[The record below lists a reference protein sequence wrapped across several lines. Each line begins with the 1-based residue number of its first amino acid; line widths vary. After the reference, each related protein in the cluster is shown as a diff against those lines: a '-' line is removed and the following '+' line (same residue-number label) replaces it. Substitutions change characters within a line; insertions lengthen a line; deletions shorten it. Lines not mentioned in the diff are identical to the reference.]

1 MADNSVLVGM
11 SGGVDSSVAAALL
24 LEQGYGV
31 TGCTMHLFGN
41 DALGVGQEST
51 CCSLSDVEDA
61 RRVCWKLGIAHYVLN
76 FKEQFRREVM
86 QDFAESYLR
95 GETPNPC
102 IRCNGELKFGAM
114 LHRGAE
120 LGLDYVATGHYAR
133 IEKSGDRYLLKK
145 AADGQKDQTYFLYN
159 LTQAQLAH
167 TLMPLGG
174 LTKEEVR
181 QIAEQHG
188 FLNAKKGDSQDICFV
203 PDGDYGAFIER
214 FTGQTCPPGDFIDRD
229 GNVLGRHRGHI
240 RYTLGQRK
248 GLEIALGQR
257 TYVTAKDPERNT
269 VTLGGNEELFSDGL
283 EARGLNLI
291 ACDRLDGPTR
301 CTVKIRHSRQEA
313 PATAVQTGERTLEV
327 RFDQPQRAVTP
338 GQAVVLYS
346 DEVVLGGATIDRAIQ
361 R

>member
-1 MADNSVLVGM
+1 MSNNSVLVGM
-11 SGGVDSSVAAALL
+11 SGGVDSSVTAALL

-41 DALGVGQEST
+41 DALGLGQEST

-61 RRVCWKLGIAHYVLN
+61 RRVCWKLGISHYVLN
-76 FKEQFRREVM
+76 FQEQFRRSVM

-114 LHRGAE
+114 LRRGAE

-133 IEKSGDRYLLKK
+133 IEKSGGRYLLKK
-145 AADGQKDQTYFLYN
+145 AADRQKDQTYFLYN
-159 LTQAQLAH
+159 LTQTQLAH

-181 QIAEQHG
+181 QIAEQYG
-188 FLNAKKGDSQDICFV
+188 FLNAKKRDSHDICFV

-214 FTGQTCPPGDFIDRD
+214 FTGQSCPPGNFIDRD

-257 TYVTAKDPERNT
+257 VYVTAKDPERNT
-269 VTLGGNEELFSDGL
+269 VTLGGNEELFSTGL
-283 EARGLNLI
+283 EARALNLI
-291 ACDRLDGPTR
+291 ACDRLDSPTR
-301 CTVKIRHSRQEA
+301 CAVKIRHSRQEA
-313 PATAVQTGERTLEV
+313 TATAIQTGERTLEV
-327 RFDQPQRAVTP
+327 RFDQPQRAITP

>member
-24 LEQGYGV
+24 LEQGFGV

-41 DALGVGQEST
+41 DALGLGQESA

-86 QDFAESYLR
+86 ADFAASYLR

-114 LHRGAE
+114 LRRAAE

-133 IEKSGDRYLLKK
+133 IEQSGGRYLLKR
-145 AADGQKDQTYFLYN
+145 AADSQKDQTYFLYN

-167 TLMPLGG
+167 TLMPLGA
-174 LTKEEVR
+174 LTKAQVR
-181 QIAEQHG
+181 LLAERYG

-203 PDGDYGAFIER
+203 PDRDYGAFIER
-214 FTGQTCPPGDFIDRD
+214 FTGQVCPPGDFIDRD

-257 TYVTAKDPERNT
+257 AYVTAKDPARNT
-269 VTLGGNEELFSDGL
+269 VTLGRNEELFSDGL
-283 EARGLNLI
+283 AARDLNLI
-291 ACDRLDGPTR
+291 ACDRLDAPIR
-301 CTVKIRHSRQEA
+301 CTAKIRHSRQEA
-313 PATAVQTGERTLEV
+313 PATAVQTGEHTLEV

-338 GQAVVLYS
+338 GQAVVLY
-346 DEVVLGGATIDRAIQ
+346 DGEVVLGGATIDSAMQ

>member
-41 DALGVGQEST
+41 DALGLGQEST

-86 QDFAESYLR
+86 TDFAASYLR

-114 LHRGAE
+114 LHRAAE

-133 IEKSGDRYLLKK
+133 IEQSGGRYLLKK
-145 AADGQKDQTYFLYN
+145 AADSQKDQTYFLYN
-159 LTQAQLAH
+159 LTQTQLAH
-167 TLMPLGG
+167 TLMPLGA
-174 LTKEEVR
+174 LTKAEVR
-181 QIAEQHG
+181 LLAERYG

-214 FTGQTCPPGDFIDRD
+214 FAGQACPPGDFIDRE

-257 TYVTAKDPERNT
+257 AYVTAKDPARNT
-269 VTLGGNEELFSDGL
+269 VTLGRNEELFSDGL
-283 EARGLNLI
+283 EARELNLI
-291 ACDRLDGPTR
+291 ACDRLDAPIR
-301 CTVKIRHSRQEA
+301 CTAKIRHSRQEA
-313 PATAVQTGERTLEV
+313 PAIAVQTGASTLEV
-327 RFDQPQRAVTP
+327 RFDPPQRAVTP
-338 GQAVVLYS
+338 GQA
-346 DEVVLGGATIDRAIQ
+346 
-361 R
+361 

>member
-11 SGGVDSSVAAALL
+11 SGGVDSSVTAALL
-24 LEQGYGV
+24 LEQGYEV
-31 TGCTMHLFGN
+31 TGCTMHLFGS
-41 DALGVGQEST
+41 DALGLGQESA
-51 CCSLSDVEDA
+51 CCGLSDVEDA
-61 RRVCWKLGIAHYVLN
+61 RRVCWRLGIAHYVLN

-86 QDFAESYLR
+86 QDFADSYLR

-102 IRCNGELKFGAM
+102 IRCNGKLKFGAM
-114 LHRGAE
+114 LHRAAE

-133 IEKSGDRYLLKK
+133 IEKDGDRYLLKK
-145 AADGQKDQTYFLYN
+145 AADRKKDQTYFLYN
-159 LTQAQLAH
+159 LTQAHLAH

-174 LTKEEVR
+174 LTKAGVR
-181 QIAEQHG
+181 QLAERYG
-188 FLNAKKGDSQDICFV
+188 FRNAEKRDSQDICFV

-214 FTGQTCPPGDFIDRD
+214 FTGQPCPPGDFVDRD

-257 TYVTAKDPERNT
+257 AYVTAKDPERNT
-269 VTLGGNEELFSDGL
+269 VTLGGNEELFSSGL
-283 EARGLNLI
+283 KARELNLI
-291 ACDRLDGPTR
+291 ACDRLDTPTR
-301 CTVKIRHSRQEA
+301 CTVKIRHSQQEA
-313 PATAVQTGERTLEV
+313 PATAVQTGEHTLEV
-327 RFDQPQRAVTP
+327 RFDQPQRAVTA

-346 DEVVLGGATIDRAIQ
+346 GEVVLGGATIDRAMQ